1 MSATEAKLVM
11 SFDPKT
17 IDHLGIKMYSQLP
30 SAMAEL
36 IANAYDADSS
46 KVRITLTDDGEK
58 EIIVADDGIGMT
70 FDELNEKFL
79 RIGRNRREAGEIR
92 TAKGRIAT
100 GKKGLGKL
108 AFFGIGNLIT
118 VTTFKD
124 GAKVEF
130 RLDWEALKGTPPGQD
145 YEPEF
150 EVGGC
155 LPEDHGTVVALHRL
169 KRQSNFD
176 ENALALSLAKLFH
189 FPDREFVVELSRN
202 GGEAVTVT
210 NHLKYDGIDSEFE
223 WPIPDGAPPQES
235 DYAHQKDIT
244 GKIITAKK
252 PLRAGLRG
260 ITLFANGRMVNA
272 PEYFSTSESSHFYS
286 YATGWLDVD
295 FVDSWTEDV
304 IATNRQALDWEH
316 PSTQV
321 LRNHL
326 RGLVAAIHQDWRAKR
341 QAARR
346 VGASARA
353 KVNLTDWFS
362 KVPAEIEGKLS
373 AVVNMVVDESELPE
387 AAQGV
392 IIDALHSLVP
402 EYPHYHWR
410 HLHAEIQNAASA
422 DYERADYYRA
432 FTEAAKRYIAKTRER
447 SASTNNTDGGM
458 MGEVYGRGS
467 KVAVTGTFKK
477 PNGADFPAD
486 TLNSIEDGQKFMS
499 MGIVAGGRNPVS
511 HEEITDLRDSGLF
524 TEKDC
529 LDGLSLLSHLMNRL
543 EAAQIADDSVNASAA
558 VLPPEV

>member
-1 MSATEAKLVM
+1 MSAPEAKLVM

-36 IANAYDADSS
+36 IANAYDADAS
-46 KVRITLTDDGEK
+46 KVRIALNDDSEK

-79 RIGRNRREAGEIR
+79 RIGRNRREAGETR

-108 AFFGIGNLIT
+108 AFFGIGNVIT
-118 VTTFKD
+118 VTTCKE
-124 GAKVEF
+124 GSRVEF
-130 RLDWEALKGTPPGQD
+130 CLDWEALKGTPPGQD

-150 EVGGC
+150 QIGEC
-155 LPEDHGTVVALHRL
+155 SPEDHGTVVALHRL

-176 ENALALSLAKLFH
+176 EEALALSLAKLFH
-189 FPDREFVVELSRN
+189 FPDGDFVVEVSRN

-210 NHLKYDGIDSEFE
+210 NRLKYEGIDSEFE

-235 DYAHQKDIT
+235 DYAQQKDIT

-252 PLRAGLRG
+252 PLRAELRG

-272 PEYFSTSESSHFYS
+272 PEYFSPSESSHFYS

-316 PSTQV
+316 PSTQI

-326 RGLVAAIHQDWRAKR
+326 RGLIAAIHQDWRAKR
-341 QAARR
+341 KAARR
-346 VGASARA
+346 VGASQRA
-353 KVNLTDWFS
+353 KVSLSDWFS
-362 KVPAEIEGKLS
+362 KVPAEIEAKLS
-373 AVVNMVVDESELPE
+373 TVVNMVVDESELPE
-387 AAQGV
+387 SAQGEV
-392 IIDALHSLVP
+392 IEALHSLVP

-410 HLHAEIQNAASA
+410 HLHPEIQDAAEN
-422 DYERADYYRA
+422 DYQRKDYYRA
-432 FTEAAKRYIAKTRER
+432 FTEAAKRFISKTRET
-447 SASTNNTDGGM
+447 SASTNSSDSGM
-458 MGEVYGRGS
+458 MGEVYGRS
-467 KVAVTGTFKK
+467 STISVTAMFKK
-477 PNGADFPAD
+477 PNGSDFPAD
-486 TLNSIEDGQKFMS
+486 TLNGIEDGQKFMS

-511 HEEITDLRDSGLF
+511 HEEIVDLRDSGLF

-529 LDGLSLLSHLMNRL
+529 LDGLSLLSHLMARL
-543 EAAQIADDSVNASAA
+543 ESSQVATS
-558 VLPPEV
+558 PP